1 MSKLS
6 NTILM
11 LSYLQNGKKYSIKE
25 LALKLE
31 VTPRMVRTYKEDL
44 EKSGFIIDTI
54 YGPYGG
60 YIMRHSNIQI
70 SPCFNEYDLE
80 MLNELK
86 KCKIDSK
93 KQVYISNLLDRIK
106 IITNKDINDILK
118 GNIQETYNTIS
129 RAIKMR
135 AKIKITYDSLGKGLN
150 ERIIHPLEIFSY
162 NDNFAVAAFC
172 ETKKDLRHFEFKRIK
187 NLEILKENY

>member
-11 LSYLQNGKKYSIKE
+11 LSYLQNGKKYSITE
-25 LALKLE
+25 LADKLE
-31 VTPRMVRTYKEDL
+31 VSPRMIRTYKEDL

-60 YIMRHSNIQI
+60 YIMRRSNLQI
-70 SPCFNEYDLE
+70 SSCFNEYDIKMIRDFKE
-80 MLNELK
+80 
-86 KCKIDSK
+86 SK
-93 KQVYISNLLDRIK
+93 LTKEQKEYLSTLLDRIK
-106 IITNKDINDILK
+106 ITLNKNADGIFTK
-118 GNIQETYNTIS
+118 EVQQTYNAIS
-129 RAIKMR
+129 KAIKT
-135 AKIKITYDSLGKGLN
+135 KSKVKITYDSLGKGLN

-187 NLEILKENY
+187 KLEILKENY